1 MERLLYDRPARQP
14 GPSCRLV
21 AVGDIMLSGA
31 VARRYPNGAGAG
43 RIFAEVGPILKSG
56 DIVFGN
62 LETPLCSPPG
72 DRKLFSAEPG
82 MSEALATG
90 GFTILSLA
98 NNHILEYGPDGLR
111 ESMTHLKAHGI
122 TILGAGASREEA
134 ERPVVLERNGLRV
147 AFVGLGR
154 TLQDQPDP
162 DVPGFVEWDEARAV
176 EMIRDARRRAD
187 VVVVSIHIGLMW
199 IDYPKPAFKEAAD
212 RMIQA
217 GAGVI
222 LMHHA
227 HVLQGYQAAGGR
239 LVVYNLGNF
248 VADIY
253 EGETGVT
260 PVPDLQRQ
268 SAIFRIDLDR
278 GGVARV
284 EAVPIVVDD
293 EFRVRLAPEPVAAS
307 ILDRLERISIAIGDG
322 SYHDDFSRQRAALT
336 TGNTL
341 AWLAVHLRRGN
352 WKELFGNMGRAR
364 PEHLV
369 MFGRYLAGRLGG
381 WWRRRGEHTTA
392 P

>member
-1 MERLLYDRPARQP
+1 MERVLFRRPGLHL
-14 GPSCRLV
+14 GPACRLV

-31 VARRYPNGAGAG
+31 VALRYPGGAGAG
-43 RIFAEVGPILKSG
+43 RVFSDVVPVLRGG

-62 LETPLCSPPG
+62 LETPLCSATG
-72 DRKLFSAEPG
+72 ERSLFRADPA
-82 MSEALATG
+82 MAEALSTA

-98 NNHILEYGPDGLR
+98 NNHILEYGPEGLR
-111 ESMTHLKAHGI
+111 QSMAHLGPHGI
-122 TILGAGASREEA
+122 KILGAGTSQEEA
-134 ERPVVLERNGLRV
+134 RKPVVIERNGLRV

-154 TLQDQPDP
+154 TLQGQPDP
-162 DVPGFVEWDEARAV
+162 DLPGFVEWEEARAI
-176 EMIRDARRRAD
+176 EMIREARRQAD

-199 IDYPKPAFKEAAD
+199 VDYPKPAFKEAAD
-212 RMIQA
+212 HMLGA
-217 GAGVI
+217 GASVI

-227 HVLQGYQAAGGR
+227 HVLQGFHAVGGR

-284 EAVPIVVDD
+284 EAVPIIADD
-293 EFRVRLAPEPVAAS
+293 EFRVQIAPDPVATS
-307 ILDRLERISIAIGDG
+307 ILERLERISVAIGNG
-322 SYHDDFSRQRAALT
+322 SYHEAFARQRAALT

-341 AWLAVHLRRGN
+341 AWLVVHLRRGN
-352 WKELFGNMGRAR
+352 WKELFGNVGRAR

-369 MFGRYLAGRLGG
+369 MLGRYLVGRLGG
-381 WWRRRGEHTTA
+381 WWRRRGNRPTT